1 MDHKTKSFLLV
12 LLLLGIMVTIGFFA
26 NFNEGITG
34 TMVADTIACY
44 GGSDCDDGIEKT
56 EDICR
61 NPGTEYSLCVN
72 KPVK

>member
-12 LLLLGIMVTIGFFA
+12 LLLLTIMAMIGVFA
-26 NFNEGITG
+26 NFSEGITG
-34 TMVADTIACY
+34 NMVVDSIACY
-44 GGSDCDDGIEKT
+44 DDSDCDDRVEET

-72 KPVK
+72 KPVR